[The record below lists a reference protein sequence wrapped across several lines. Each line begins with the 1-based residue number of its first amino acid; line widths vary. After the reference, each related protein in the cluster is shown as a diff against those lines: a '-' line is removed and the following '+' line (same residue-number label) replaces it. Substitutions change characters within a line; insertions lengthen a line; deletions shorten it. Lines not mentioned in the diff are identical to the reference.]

1 MISNWRSEAEAIDR
15 AVYAAVAAGDTP
27 RLDVAMRQ
35 LSRAADYSRISLT
48 SAALLAVGGEQGRR
62 AARAGLASLAAT
74 SAAVNLL
81 VKPVAR
87 RRRPERPDQPAKA
100 VRPVKMPR
108 SRSFPSGHTACA
120 VAFASGAG
128 RAVPAVSVPLH
139 AVAALVGYSRIH
151 TGVHYPADVVAGAV
165 IGAVVADAMGAVLA
179 RRGA

>member
-1 MISNWRSEAEAIDR
+1 MSNWRTEADSIDR

-27 RLDVAMRQ
+27 RLDVAMRG
-35 LSRAADYSRISLT
+35 LSRAADYSRLSLT
-48 SAALLAVGGEQGRR
+48 SAAVLALGGGAPGRR
-62 AARAGLASLAAT
+62 AALAGLTSLGAT

-87 RRRPERPDQPAKA
+87 RRRPERPDQPAKT

-128 RAVPAVSVPLH
+128 RAMPAVSVPLH

-151 TGVHYPADVVAGAV
+151 TGVHYPGDVVAGAV
-165 IGAVVADAMGAVLA
+165 IGAVVADAIGAALA